1 MLSSDEKEKV
11 EFEGGGE
18 ANESYNYDWEKRK
31 EDQIFPY
38 DEKKSELN
46 RKFIL
51 KIIDTTSALLVD
63 G

>member
-11 EFEGGGE
+11 EEGGE
-18 ANESYNYDWEKRK
+18 ANKGYNRDWEKRK

>member
-11 EFEGGGE
+11 EFEGGE
-18 ANESYNYDWEKRK
+18 ANKNYNCDWEKRK

>member
-11 EFEGGGE
+11 EEGGE
-18 ANESYNYDWEKRK
+18 ANKGYNRDWEKRK

-46 RKFIL
+46 RKFI
-51 KIIDTTSALLVD
+51 
-63 G
+63 